1 MKKLGT
7 VGCNSLPTDFHLG
20 FAIGRK
26 PLTCVVGATGIEPVT
41 PTMSTHRDF
50 KDSKD

>member
-1 MKKLGT
+1 MKKRGT
-7 VGCNSLPTDFHLG
+7 VGCYSLPLDFHLG

-26 PLTCVVGATGIEPVT
+26 PLIRMVGAAGFEPAA